1 MKKIILVTGA
11 STGIGLATVHALA
24 KKGHQVYGV
33 SRSIV
38 HTSESSFLSIQ
49 MDVTDDSS
57 VRDAVNEILAK
68 EGRIDVLINNA
79 GNGIASPVYA
89 VPISVAK
96 AQFEVNFFGLVR
108 VSNAV
113 LPGMINSEAGLIVNV
128 SSIAGLIGLPY
139 QGLYSASKFAIE
151 GYSQSL
157 RMELFKK
164 GIRVAV
170 VNPGDFKTAF
180 TSNRYILPLNF
191 PDERLANNFN
201 AAVHSMEED
210 EHNGGNP
217 VEVAATICK
226 IVDTNIPRQ
235 NYLVGAMGQTI
246 APFLKQWL
254 PGRLFIKLMN
264 AHYGVR

>member
-24 KKGHQVYGV
+24 KKGHRVYGV
-33 SRSIV
+33 SRSII
-38 HTSESSFLSIQ
+38 HENDSCFQAIQ

-57 VRDAVNEILAK
+57 VRNTVKEILAK

-79 GNGIASPVYA
+79 GNGIASPLYA

-96 AQFEVNFFGLVR
+96 AQFEVNFFGIVR

-113 LPGMINSEAGLIVNV
+113 LPGMISSNAGLIINI

-157 RMELFKK
+157 RMELFKT
-164 GIRVAV
+164 GIKVAV

-180 TSNRYILPLNF
+180 TSSRYILPLNF
-191 PDERLANNFN
+191 PDEALSSNFN

-210 EHNGGNP
+210 ENKGGDP
-217 VEVAATICK
+217 AEVAATVCK
-226 IVDTNIPRQ
+226 IVTTNTPRQ
-235 NYLVGAMGQTI
+235 NYLVGTMGQTI
-246 APFLKQWL
+246 APFLKQLL
-254 PGRLFIKLMN
+254 PGTLFIKLMN
-264 AHYGVR
+264 DHYGIR